1 MTTPV
6 STLPSPKGRITYP
19 TPPPLS
25 KPGTPTPTSGGGS
38 IPSSASELLKQ
49 TLISWGLQSLLP
61 HLQDYLKQGYDST
74 TINLALQDT
83 AEWKARFAGNELRKQ
98 KGLSVLDPAQYIATE
113 EQYRNV
119 LQNYGLPSG
128 FYDSHDDFNTF
139 IGNDV
144 SPSELQS
151 RAQVAHDTYFSAPP
165 EWRSLWASY
174 GFSHGDAIA
183 SILDPNVGTQLIQ
196 DRATQVQIGGTAKQ
210 EGFNVSQARAQQF
223 QQHGTTLAQAQRAYQ
238 QLGQYA
244 QTDQNIAQRFGTT
257 FDQTQEE
264 NDLLLG
270 DAAAAQKR
278 QQLYNSEQG
287 LFSGTR
293 GADANS
299 LAVSQSY

>member
-6 STLPSPKGRITYP
+6 STLP
-19 TPPPLS
+19 TPGFRRPNYTAGTGGYHPA
-25 KPGTPTPTSGGGS
+25 GTPGGNGN
-38 IPSSASELLKQ
+38 IPSSASDLLRQ

-61 HLQDYLKQGYDST
+61 HLRDYLKQGYDST

-98 KGLSVLDPAQYIATE
+98 KGLSVLTPAQYIATE

-119 LQNYGLPSG
+119 MQNYGLPAG
-128 FYDSHDDFNTF
+128 FYDSHDDFNQF

-144 SPSELQS
+144 SPNELQQ
-151 RAQVAHDTYFSAPP
+151 RAQVAHDTYFAAPQ
-165 EWRSLWASY
+165 EWRDMWAGY
-174 GFSHGDAIA
+174 GFTHGDAIA

-196 DRATQVQIGGTAKQ
+196 DRANQVQIGGTAKQ
-210 EGFNVSQARAQQF
+210 AGFDVTQARAQQF
-223 QQHGTTLAQAQRAYQ
+223 QQHGTTLAEAQRAYQ

-244 QTDQNIAQRFGTT
+244 STDQNIAHRFGTT

-270 DAAAAQKR
+270 DPEAAKKR
-278 QQLYNSEQG
+278 QQLYSDEQG

-293 GADANS
+293 GADAQS